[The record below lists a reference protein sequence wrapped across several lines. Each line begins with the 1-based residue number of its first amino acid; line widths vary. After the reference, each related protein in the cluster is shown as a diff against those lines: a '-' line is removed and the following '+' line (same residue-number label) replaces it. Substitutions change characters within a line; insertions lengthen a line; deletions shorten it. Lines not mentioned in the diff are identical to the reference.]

1 MAKISNTLS
10 YPGQSPI
17 EGADY
22 LIGTAANSTPIGLQ
36 TKTFTI
42 QGIANFIIDT
52 AFNGVS
58 YRLPIFTASSAG
70 QESVLLVNSLFYQ
83 DTAAQAGDKV
93 ESVLGTTV
101 YLDNGSGVGSLEV
114 AQNVLVKANLT
125 VNNNANIL
133 NDFYVAGDSVFDDS
147 VTMNQ
152 EIRLIGDVYDST
164 NTQGNQE
171 QVLVSDGNG
180 KVTWQNFQGSG
191 LEYQSAW
198 DALTNVPNLQIY
210 PLTAD
215 NTGKYWVVSVPG
227 TTGLTNASGSLITD
241 WEPGDWAIISEDI
254 AGNVFWDKID
264 NSSVLTGQGTT
275 GNIAIWTAPRE
286 LGDAPIKLGAGAT
299 SLIFNTSSQAI
310 GDNSNAFGSASTA
323 QGQVSFAAGNNAAA
337 TGNYSVAIGQ
347 NVISSGLISTA
358 MGNGSDSTGTASVA
372 IGNRT
377 LSSGAGATALGEDTT
392 ASGAASLASNKLTVA
407 SGDYSVAFGDSSEAL
422 GQHSFAGGKDSIASQ
437 QASFAFGENSFAQG
451 QASISIG
458 SGVTAKGNRSIALG
472 KDSIAEQGGSIA
484 IGSSNVAGSAGNA
497 GGVAIGDG
505 NNALGASSVAIG
517 EANNV
522 ASTANNAVV
531 MGAASIVS
539 GEFSFAVGKGNTV
552 ESTSGTGI
560 GRDNVVKAVATNGIA
575 LGYENQVEK
584 EGAVAIGTDND
595 ALGKWSIAFGYKN
608 GSTADY
614 SVGIGQ
620 ENQATG
626 LNGTAIGKSNTASSA
641 AAVALGLATTAS
653 GSASVALNNSTV
665 ASGGDSFASGFEST
679 ATGAAGTAMGYRTS
693 ALGDYA
699 FAAGY
704 LSNTN
709 GASAIAMGD
718 NAKADAANTVAI
730 GADIVVDLKR
740 SVGIGNNLLV
750 KGDTQVVIGNGL
762 EGTSFKETVLGSFNL
777 PPSSPSVN
785 TWVGTDDLFTIGN
798 GQDIN
803 TKSNALVLNKN
814 GELKLPSYGGGTI
827 TGTATYNLGV
837 DASGNVIEVS
847 TGGGGGGTVTGS
859 GTQDYITKWNSNTA
873 VGNSIMFEGGSG
885 IGLGTVTPSYAFD
898 NHYNLGRYASFGVAF
913 AEVVVA
919 NNVINI
925 GDVDGNGAALGLY
938 DDASARTVLVKG
950 GSVRIGTG
958 GAASERLEVEGNIRL
973 SGSGSQDDI
982 YTTND
987 RLLLSSGGSNG
998 TSFLFDDAAGIITT
1012 DINADVGV
1020 GVASPKAKL
1029 DVAGAIKI
1037 ADTSASPTAN
1047 TVGSIRYR
1055 VSGNN
1060 SYIDMVM
1067 QDGATSYAWVNI
1079 VQKNW

>member
-42 QGIANFIIDT
+42 QGIADFVIDA
-52 AFNGVS
+52 AFDGVS
-58 YRLPIFTASSAG
+58 YRLPIFTAATAG
-70 QESVLLVNSLFYQ
+70 LESVKLVNSLFYQ
-83 DTAAQAGDKV
+83 DTASLGGKV
-93 ESVLGTTV
+93 SEVLGTTV
-101 YLDNGSGVGSLEV
+101 YLNNGSGVGNLEV
-114 AQNVLVKANLT
+114 AEKVTVGSNLFVNGNTLLSGTLT
-125 VNNNANIL
+125 VTGNSIFN
-133 NDFYVAGDSVFDDS
+133 DS

-164 NTQGNQE
+164 NTQGNVE

-198 DALTNVPNLQIY
+198 DALTNVPNLLLY

-215 NTGKYWVVSVPG
+215 QTGKYWVVSVAG
-227 TTGLTNASGSLITD
+227 TTPLPDAAGGTITD

-286 LGDAPIKLGAGAT
+286 LGDAPIKLGAGT
-299 SLIFNTSSQAI
+299 NSLIFNDLSGNLAD
-310 GDNSNAFGSASTA
+310 GDASNAMGTGTSAS
-323 QGQVSFAAGNNAAA
+323 GQ
-337 TGNYSVAIGQ
+337 Y
-347 NVISSGLISTA
+347 STA
-358 MGNGSDSTGTASVA
+358 MGNGTQA
-372 IGNRT
+372 IGIGST
-377 LSSGAGATALGEDTT
+377 AMGTETKAVADYSTAMGELTKADGKFSTALGDTST
-392 ASGAASLASNKLTVA
+392 STGEASFAVGKTTKSTGNF
-407 SGDYSVAFGDSSEAL
+407 SVAFGDSSE
-422 GQHSFAGGKDSIASQ
+422 SIG

-451 QASISIG
+451 QASTSIG
-458 SGVTAKGNRSIALG
+458 TDVTAKGNASIALG
-472 KDSIAEQGGSIA
+472 KNSTAEQDASIV
-484 IGSSNVAGSAGNA
+484 IGSNNVSGSVGNG
-497 GGVAIGDG
+497 GGVAIGSG

-517 EANNV
+517 DGNNV
-522 ASTANNAVV
+522 DATANNAVV
-531 MGAASIVS
+531 MGASSIVS
-539 GEFSFAVGKGNTV
+539 GQFSFAVGKSNTV
-552 ESTSGTGI
+552 ESASGTGI
-560 GRDNVVKAVATNGIA
+560 GRDNVVKAPATDGIA

-584 EGAVAIGTDND
+584 EGAVAIGTGND

-608 GSTADY
+608 NSTADY
-614 SVGIGQ
+614 GVGIGQ

-626 LNGTAIGKSNTASSA
+626 INGTAIGKSNTASSA

-709 GASAIAMGD
+709 GDSAIAMGA
-718 NAKADAANTVAI
+718 NAKADADNTVAI
-730 GADIVVDLKR
+730 GGDIIVDLK
-740 SVGIGNNLLV
+740 SGVGIGNNILV
-750 KGDTQVVIGNGL
+750 KGEAGVVIGSGL
-762 EGTSFKETVLGSFNL
+762 EGTSFRETVLGSFNL
-777 PPSSPSVN
+777 APINTPSVN

-798 GQDIN
+798 GQDIS

-814 GELKLPSYGGGTI
+814 GELQLPSYGGGTI

-837 DASGNVIEVS
+837 DVNGNVIEVS

-873 VGNSIMFEGGSG
+873 VGNSIMFEGAQG
-885 IGLGTVTPSYAFD
+885 IGLGTVTPSYSFD
-898 NHYNLGRYASFGVAF
+898 NHYNLGRYASFGIAF
-913 AEVVVA
+913 AEVQVA

-925 GDVDGNGAALGLY
+925 GDVDGNAAALGLY
-938 DDASARTVLVKG
+938 DESSTRTVLVKAG
-950 GSVRIGTG
+950 GVRIGAG
-958 GAASERLEVEGNIRL
+958 GAPSEKLEVEGNIAL
-973 SGSGSQDDI
+973 SSSASQDDV
-982 YTTND
+982 YSTND
-987 RLLLSSGGSNG
+987 ALFLSAGGNSVSSTSILIQDANG
-998 TSFLFDDAAGIITT
+998 VIST
-1012 DINADVGV
+1012 DTNSVMGV
-1020 GVASPKAKL
+1020 GVSNPQAKL
-1029 DVAGAIKI
+1029 DVNGGIKMG
-1037 ADTSASPTAN
+1037 DTSVTPSAAN
-1047 TVGSIRYR
+1047 VGTLRYR

-1060 SYIDMVM
+1060 SYIDIIM
-1067 QDGATSYAWVNI
+1067 QDGPTSFSYVNI

>member
-451 QASISIG
+451 QASTSIG
-458 SGVTAKGNRSIALG
+458 SSVTAKGNRSIALG
-472 KDSIAEQGGSIA
+472 KDSVAEQDGSIA

-505 NNALGASSVAIG
+505 NNALGANSVAIG

-522 ASTANNAVV
+522 ASTATNAVV

-626 LNGTAIGKSNTASSA
+626 INGTAIGKSNTASSA

-709 GASAIAMGD
+709 GDSAIAMGD
-718 NAKADAANTVAI
+718 NAKADANNTVAI

-785 TWVGTDDLFTIGN
+785 TWV

-938 DDASARTVLVKG
+938 DDTSARTVLVKG
-950 GSVRIGTG
+950 GSVKIGTG

>member
-1 MAKISNTLS
+1 MAKISNTIS

-42 QGIANFIIDT
+42 QGIADFIIDA
-52 AFNGVS
+52 AFDGVS
-58 YRLPIFTASSAG
+58 YRLPIFTSASAG
-70 QESVLLVNSLFYQ
+70 QESVLLVDSLLYQ
-83 DTAAQAGDKV
+83 DTASLGGKPG
-93 ESVLGTTV
+93 EVLGTTV

-152 EIRLIGDVYDST
+152 EIILIGDVYDST

-198 DALTNVPNLQIY
+198 DALTNVPDLQVY

-227 TTGLTNASGSLITD
+227 TTPLTDAAGGTITD

-286 LGDAPIKLGAGAT
+286 LGDAPIKLGAGT
-299 SLIFNTSSQAI
+299 QSLIFNDAVSSN
-310 GDNSNAFGSASTA
+310 GDYANSFGSASSATGVQSFSAGYATDA
-323 QGQVSFAAGNNAAA
+323 QGGASQAFGNQTTATGDYSFAAGNDSIANG
-337 TGNYSVAIGQ
+337 T
-347 NVISSGLISTA
+347 SSLALGSNTTA
-358 MGNGSDSTGTASVA
+358 DGKFS
-372 IGNRT
+372 
-377 LSSGAGATALGEDTT
+377 TALGNTSISTGEASFAVGFQAKST
-392 ASGAASLASNKLTVA
+392 A
-407 SGDYSVAFGDSSEAL
+407 DYSVAFGDSSEAL

-451 QASISIG
+451 QSTTSIG
-458 SGVTAKGNRSIALG
+458 SDVTAKGNNSIALG
-472 KDSIAEQGGSIA
+472 KDSIAEQDGSIV
-484 IGSSNVAGSAGNA
+484 IGLSNVAGSAGNG
-497 GGVAIGDG
+497 GGVAIGSG
-505 NNALGASSVAIG
+505 NNALGYDSVAIG
-517 EANNV
+517 NGNNV
-522 ASTANNAVV
+522 DATANGAVV
-531 MGAASIVS
+531 MGASSVVN
-539 GEFSFAVGKGNTV
+539 GQFSFAVGKQNTV

-560 GRDNVVKAVATNGIA
+560 GRDNVVKAPATNGIA

-584 EGAVAIGTDND
+584 EGGVAIGTDND
-595 ALGKWSIAFGYKN
+595 AVGKWSIAFGYKN
-608 GSTADY
+608 NSTGDY

-626 LNGTAIGKSNTASSA
+626 INGTAIGKSNTASSA
-641 AAVALGLATTAS
+641 AAVALGLETTAS

-709 GASAIAMGD
+709 GDSAIAMGD
-718 NAKADAANTVAI
+718 NAKADANNTVAI

-873 VGNSIMFEGGSG
+873 VGNSIMFEGGLG

-898 NHYNLGRYASFGVAF
+898 NHYAAGRYASFGVAF
-913 AEVVVA
+913 AEVVLA
-919 NNVINI
+919 NNIINI
-925 GDVDGNGAALGLY
+925 GDIDGQAAALGLY
-938 DDASARTVLVKG
+938 DDSSARTVLVKG
-950 GSVRIGTG
+950 GNVRIGAG
-958 GAASERLEVEGNIRL
+958 GAATEKLEVEGNIKL
-973 SGSGSQDDI
+973 SGSGNQHDI
-982 YTTND
+982 YTAND
-987 RLLLSSGGSNG
+987 KLQLSAGGNGGTGFLLDDANG
-998 TSFLFDDAAGIITT
+998 TVTT
-1012 DINADVGV
+1012 DTNSEVGI
-1020 GVASPKAKL
+1020 GVTIPYAKL